1 MQLGRD
7 LSDEP
12 VLCIAWDIESG
23 LFYSGRQNLNLGL
36 SVATKFGD
44 ADKEYVGEFRMY
56 YYW

>member
-7 LSDEP
+7 LPDEP
-12 VLCIAWDIESG
+12 ALRIARDTESG